1 MPFGANVPFE
11 FLRGKTLTSID
22 GATQHSD
29 EIVFT
34 CDDGASYRMYH
45 DQDCCE
51 TVDVAEVI
59 GDVVDLIG
67 LPLVDVRTES
77 NEGETSDY
85 GDTSTWTFYHLSTAR
100 GFVTLR
106 WLGRSN
112 GCYSERVDFE
122 QMSAPVGQRDVHCE
136 PEDL

>member
-22 GATQHSD
+22 GATQGSD

-45 DQDCCE
+45 SQNCCE

-59 GDVVDLIG
+59 GDVADLIG
-67 LPLVDVRTES
+67 SPIVEADES
-77 NEGETSDY
+77 YHAGETSD
-85 GDTSTWTFYHLSTAR
+85 GESSTWTFYRLGTAL

-112 GCYSERVDFE
+112 GYYSEHVDFE
-122 QMSAPVGQRDVHCE
+122 QMSAPMGQRDGFCE